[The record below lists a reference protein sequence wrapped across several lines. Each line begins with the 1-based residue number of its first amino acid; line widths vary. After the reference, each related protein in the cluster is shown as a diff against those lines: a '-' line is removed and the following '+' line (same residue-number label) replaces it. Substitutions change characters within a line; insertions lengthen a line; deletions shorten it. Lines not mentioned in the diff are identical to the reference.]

1 MNLRTYQALSLNEAL
16 TRIRSDLGENAVI
29 LHSRTF
35 RRGGLMG
42 LGGQLVYEVTASPPA
57 PQPRRI
63 MEAAAAPAA
72 MRVKEPA
79 GVSAAV
85 PPSESASPRAAA
97 IALALAEQERR
108 RRTQKGRAVEASASE
123 IVAPVAAAPAIA
135 ARRQDAATSP
145 PPPSSPL
152 PSFAQPAAPAAGYYP
167 GLDPPVPSLKPQA
180 PGPKSQRPAATLPS
194 PAAAPRVAAS
204 PPARSSKGRSRKKD
218 ERSANAAPPLPVA
231 RRFVLSPE
239 PRLPEA
245 PAQPITAGVAASS
258 EAKGEPAC
266 LTAANVEAP
275 APPDPGLRHEIAAL
289 KQMVGQVLQRQSGT
303 LQGAM
308 PEALFNEYL
317 SLIQSEVAQEIA
329 DELCAAVRAELSEA
343 ELNDPH
349 RVRASFRRRL
359 AQHVPVAPDSMLAA
373 TADGRP
379 FTLALVGPTGVG
391 KTTTVAKLAAS
402 FKLRHHRRVGLIT
415 TDTYRI
421 AAVDQLRT
429 YANIIGIPLKV
440 ALTPQEM
447 REACESL
454 RHSEVILIDTAGRSP
469 NDAARLEEIRDFTQ
483 AADPH
488 EVHLVLSSTYSEAA
502 LMRTIERFSAVKT
515 DRVIFT
521 KTDEAVSLGVLIN
534 VMRKAGKEL
543 SFITTGQEVPDH
555 IEPGNPDRLASLVLG
570 EKGQE

>member
-1 MNLRTYQALSLNEAL
+1 
-16 TRIRSDLGENAVI
+16 
-29 LHSRTF
+29 
-35 RRGGLMG
+35 
-42 LGGQLVYEVTASPPA
+42 
-57 PQPRRI
+57 
-63 MEAAAAPAA
+63 
-72 MRVKEPA
+72 MREDRHA
-79 GVSAAV
+79 D
-85 PPSESASPRAAA
+85 
-97 IALALAEQERR
+97 
-108 RRTQKGRAVEASASE
+108 
-123 IVAPVAAAPAIA
+123 VAPV
-135 ARRQDAATSP
+135 
-145 PPPSSPL
+145 
-152 PSFAQPAAPAAGYYP
+152 
-167 GLDPPVPSLKPQA
+167 
-180 PGPKSQRPAATLPS
+180 
-194 PAAAPRVAAS
+194 
-204 PPARSSKGRSRKKD
+204 
-218 ERSANAAPPLPVA
+218 LPVA

-239 PRLPEA
+239 PRLPVSAGRPSASA
-245 PAQPITAGVAASS
+245 PSNGTEGEEKATPAAF
-258 EAKGEPAC
+258 ARRDVTKQ
-266 LTAANVEAP
+266 
-275 APPDPGLRHEIAAL
+275 PDPGLHHEIAAL

-329 DELCAAVRAELSEA
+329 DELCAAVRAELPESE
-343 ELNDPH
+343 LSDPS
-349 RVRASFRRRL
+349 RVRASFRRHL
-359 AQHVPVAPDSMLAA
+359 ARHVPVAPSLMPAA

-429 YANIIGIPLKV
+429 YANIIGTPLKV

-447 REACESL
+447 REACQSL
-454 RHSEVILIDTAGRSP
+454 DHCEVILIDTAGRSP
-469 NDAARLEEIRDFTQ
+469 NDAARLEEIQAFTD

-488 EVHLVLSSTYSEAA
+488 EVHLVLSSTCSEPA
-502 LMRTIERFSAVKT
+502 LMRTIERFSAVRA

-570 EKGQE
+570 EKGQG

>member
-16 TRIRSDLGENAVI
+16 SRIRSDLGENAVI

-57 PQPRRI
+57 PRTPRIAETASATAANCMNEPRT
-63 MEAAAAPAA
+63 AAAAQP
-72 MRVKEPA
+72 K
-79 GVSAAV
+79 SD
-85 PPSESASPRAAA
+85 STSPRAAA
-97 IALALAEQERR
+97 IALALAEQQRR
-108 RRTQKGRAVEASASE
+108 RRKQKDGEAPRAAADTVTPSTTLPRRDAAPSPQPSAPLEAPATPAAAHTMSSAPLRAARGGSRMRE
-123 IVAPVAAAPAIA
+123 DRHADVAPV
-135 ARRQDAATSP
+135 
-145 PPPSSPL
+145 
-152 PSFAQPAAPAAGYYP
+152 
-167 GLDPPVPSLKPQA
+167 
-180 PGPKSQRPAATLPS
+180 
-194 PAAAPRVAAS
+194 
-204 PPARSSKGRSRKKD
+204 
-218 ERSANAAPPLPVA
+218 LPVA

-239 PRLPEA
+239 PRLPVSAGRPSASA
-245 PAQPITAGVAASS
+245 PSNGTEGAEKATPAAF
-258 EAKGEPAC
+258 ARRDVTKQ
-266 LTAANVEAP
+266 
-275 APPDPGLRHEIAAL
+275 PDPGLHREIAAL

-329 DELCAAVRAELSEA
+329 DELCAAVRAELPESE
-343 ELNDPH
+343 LSDPS
-349 RVRASFRRRL
+349 RVRASFRRHL
-359 AQHVPVAPDSMLAA
+359 ARHVPVAPNLMPAA

-429 YANIIGIPLKV
+429 YANIIGTPLKV

-447 REACESL
+447 REACQSL
-454 RHSEVILIDTAGRSP
+454 DHCEVILIDTAGRSP
-469 NDAARLEEIRDFTQ
+469 NDAARLEEIQAFTD

-488 EVHLVLSSTYSEAA
+488 EVHLVLSSTCSEPA
-502 LMRTIERFSAVKT
+502 LMRTIERFSAVRA

-570 EKGQE
+570 EKGQG